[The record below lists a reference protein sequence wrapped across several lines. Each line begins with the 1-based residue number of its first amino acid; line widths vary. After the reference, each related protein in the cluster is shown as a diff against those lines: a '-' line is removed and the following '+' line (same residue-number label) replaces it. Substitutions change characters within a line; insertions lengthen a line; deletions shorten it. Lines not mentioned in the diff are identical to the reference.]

1 MKWKECKSLISSD
14 LSRLTHISIKK
25 KGGKIPPIQCII
37 PDYILVQNRFILN
50 DLTELYGQVLFKMHS
65 YYS

>member
-14 LSRLTHISIKK
+14 LSRLTHISNW
-25 KGGKIPPIQCII
+25 GGCKISPIQCII
-37 PDYILVQNRFILN
+37 PNYILVQNRFILN
-50 DLTELYGQVLFKMHS
+50 DQTELYGQVLSKMRS